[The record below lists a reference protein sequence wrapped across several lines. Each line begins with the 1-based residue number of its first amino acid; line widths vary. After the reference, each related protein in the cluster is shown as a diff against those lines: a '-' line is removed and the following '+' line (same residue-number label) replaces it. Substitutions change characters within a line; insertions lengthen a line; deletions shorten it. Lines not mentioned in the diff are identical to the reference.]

1 MVFERPLFLLII
13 PFLWA
18 LLWLGGR
25 HSLARWGKR
34 KKYAAVSLRGLI
46 LLLLSCAL
54 AGPLYLIPTREPAIV
69 FLRDVSAGIAPQAA
83 QQAKTF
89 VSDTSRGHSRDSADI
104 VFAAEPAVVRPF
116 GGSESRLPDELPV
129 DATDLASALDFASAL
144 LPVDRPGRI
153 VLFSDG
159 ISNRGPSPLVA
170 LPGLMEGHI
179 EVDVVP
185 LERDRSPD
193 AAVTAIQLPPSL
205 REGQVFDLPVDVV
218 ATQAFPSASV
228 RLYQNGLL
236 IASMDQPLSPGANH
250 LMFHRIRAEGG
261 MASYEV
267 LVEAMDDVRPRN
279 DRLKTTAI
287 HGGAARTLIIDRVPS
302 HSEALSSALREE
314 GFSVEVRPPAGL
326 PASLAEF
333 DRFDL
338 IMLADAPAADFQNE
352 QLQNFSAW
360 VKSLGGGFV
369 MIGGEDSF
377 GAGGY
382 FRTPVA
388 ALLPVRIERDERE
401 ETPVVALLVILD
413 RSGSMAAS
421 AGDKTKMALADEG
434 AAYALDILQRRDFF
448 GLFAVDT
455 VVHEVLS
462 LDHVTDKA
470 AAARKI
476 AGITAG
482 GGGIYIY
489 TSLAEAL
496 PRMRDIDAKL
506 KHIILFAD
514 ASDAEEKFSDVGG
527 SGGVPVGG
535 RSALDLASALFS
547 SRVTLSVVAL
557 GTQSD
562 KDAAF
567 LRDLAARGGGRFY
580 LTADA
585 LSLPRLFAQETTRAT
600 QSSLREDAFLVRPA
614 APADVLAGIAWKE
627 APPLLGLNVGVPKPG
642 AEVFLETEGG
652 EPIFVTWR
660 QGLGQVAAF
669 LSDAGDRWASEWLTW
684 PGYAKFWTQ
693 VARRLVRP
701 DVRTDLSVSLRE
713 TDAKLIIE
721 ADAIS
726 SEGSFRNGL
735 PVHVTVA
742 GQQGGSVSVPA
753 TQIAPGLYRAELPK
767 PASDLAIIAVD
778 DGSERPVSLAWTRQP
793 SREFFPDGDGMPILE
808 KIARDTGG
816 MVNPAPDQI
825 FRLAPFPVTAR
836 RDISGWFLACA
847 LLLWPFDI
855 WIRRREGK

>member
-1 MVFERPLFLLII
+1 MTFERPLFLLII
-13 PFLWA
+13 PLLWGV
-18 LLWLGGR
+18 LWLGAR
-25 HSLARWGKR
+25 HSLVHWDKR
-34 KKYAAVSLRGLI
+34 KKYASLFFRGCI
-46 LLLLSCAL
+46 LFLLGCAL
-54 AGPLYLIPTREPAIV
+54 AGPLYLMSTREPAVI
-69 FLRDVSAGIAPQAA
+69 FLRDVSASLD
-83 QQAKTF
+83 QQEARRAGVF
-89 VSDTSRGHSRDSADI
+89 VDDASRRHLRDSAEI
-104 VFAAEPAVVRPF
+104 VFATEPAVSRPF
-116 GGSESRLPDELPV
+116 GVSESRLPEGFPV

-153 VLFSDG
+153 VLLSDG
-159 ISNRGPSPLVA
+159 VPNRGPHPQIS
-170 LPGLMEGHI
+170 LPGLKERRI
-179 EVDVVP
+179 EVDVVS
-185 LERDRSPD
+185 LGQDHSPD
-193 AAVTAIQLPPSL
+193 AAVTAIALPPSL
-205 REGQVFDLPVDVV
+205 REGETFDLPVDVV
-218 ATQAFPSASV
+218 ATQSFPSSSA

-236 IASMDQPLSPGANH
+236 VASMSQALSSGRNH
-250 LMFHRIRAEGG
+250 LVFPRIRAEGG

-267 LVEAMDDVRPRN
+267 AIEAAGDVRPRN
-279 DRLKTTAI
+279 DRFKTAAI
-287 HGGAARTLIIDRVPS
+287 HGGAARTLIIDGTPL
-302 HSEALSSALREE
+302 HSEALASALREA
-314 GFSVEVRPPAGL
+314 GFSVEVRPPAGM
-326 PASLAEF
+326 PSSLAEF

-352 QLQNFSAW
+352 QLQHLSSW

-369 MIGGEDSF
+369 MIGGENSF
-377 GAGGY
+377 GTGGY

-401 ETPVVALLVILD
+401 ETPVAALLIILD

-448 GLFAVDT
+448 GLFAVNT
-455 VVHEVLS
+455 VVHEELP
-462 LDHVTDKA
+462 LDHVGDKE

-514 ASDAEEKFSDVGG
+514 ASDAEEKFSDVARSG
-527 SGGVPVGG
+527 SAATG

-557 GTQSD
+557 GAETD
-562 KDAAF
+562 KDTSF

-614 APADVLAGIAWKE
+614 APADVLAGISWNE
-627 APPLLGLNVGVPKPG
+627 APPLLGLNVGAPKPG
-642 AEVFLETEGG
+642 AEVFLETEGD

-660 QGLGQVAAF
+660 QGLGQAAAF
-669 LSDAGDRWASEWLTW
+669 LSDAGDRWASEWLSW

-701 DVRTDLSVSLRE
+701 DLRSDLSVSLRE
-713 TDAKLIIE
+713 TDGKLIIE
-721 ADAIS
+721 TDAVS
-726 SEGSFRNGL
+726 SDGNFRNGL
-735 PVHVTVA
+735 PVRVTVA
-742 GQQGGSVSVPA
+742 DQQGGSSSVPA
-753 TQIAPGLYRAELPK
+753 AQVAPGLYRAEIPS
-767 PASDLAIIAVD
+767 PSSDLAVIAVD
-778 DGSERPVSLAWTRQP
+778 DGSGRPVSLAWTRHP
-793 SREFFPDGDGMPILE
+793 SLEYFPGGEDGPVLE
-808 KIARDTGG
+808 KIARETGG
-816 MVNPAPDQI
+816 VINPAPEQV
-825 FRLAPFPVTAR
+825 FRLAPVPVTAR

-855 WIRRREGK
+855 WIRRRDGK